1 MVKGVQPSC
10 VRPRVLGWVETLLC
24 GRVGVYFT
32 NEGKGA
38 VEVRV
43 PGDGANSQEG
53 RGGQGRARVGEGLR
67 TAPSDSVQSKSIRT
81 TTGSYLERGRGG
93 GGGGGKTDTLFESL
107 ARHRGRAARG
117 RTGRERAALKD
128 VERTP
133 LRAATCFRAPAGS
146 LASILGMSTSRS
158 TTTRVFERASC
169 PPSRASHS
177 SHPGIPGASSRQI
190 TAFPFVG
197 APRPGLGQAHSALGR
212 GAPGHAG
219 ARRASWRSDQ
229 GMATGAHS
237 SVHLS
242 LLSCRFR

>member
-10 VRPRVLGWVETLLC
+10 VRPRVLGWVETLLG

-133 LRAATCFRAPAGS
+133 LRAATFFRAPAGS

-158 TTTRVFERASC
+158 SSTRIFERASQAGVSPSLASSGRIRIRLPTNHSPPFCVSGQSPARGRDPSSRSAC
-169 PPSRASHS
+169 PPVVRPHGPS
-177 SHPGIPGASSRQI
+177 SGN
-190 TAFPFVG
+190 
-197 APRPGLGQAHSALGR
+197 L
-212 GAPGHAG
+212 
-219 ARRASWRSDQ
+219 
-229 GMATGAHS
+229 
-237 SVHLS
+237 
-242 LLSCRFR
+242 